1 MVCSSSDLQRKRHS
15 SLNIGH
21 LKKTFLIL
29 LKSAMETSKKSQKI
43 VWKLVLTG
51 GPCGGKT
58 TGQARLSTFFED
70 IGWKVFRV
78 PETATVLL
86 SGGIDFS
93 ELDEE
98 GAMKFQENLLKTMIQ
113 IENSF
118 FDLAKETKRNCLVIC
133 DRGTMDASAYINHQQ
148 WENILTSNSL
158 DEVELRDNRYNQVVH
173 LTSAAKGAEQFYS
186 LDHPTRNEGIELA
199 RDRDTRAAE
208 AWVGHPYVDLVD
220 NSSNFDTKI
229 KKLIAIVAFRMGI
242 NVSDRLESDAKKLKF
257 LVNGPLPQNQYSL
270 LFGIFKLLIL
280 TLKQMV
286 VIPSAVLEKEEL
298 KENGAILIQDYLHLS
313 NQQDR
318 SHFPII
324 KTRRCFMYNDQYF
337 QLDIY
342 EDPVHERCRGL
353 MFLET
358 YTTKSVKEITENL
371 PPFLDIDSEA
381 SGDPAFS
388 MFNLS
393 LHEEWTNN
401 KEFCH
406 RLSDDEEDGK
416 FSTTE
421 VKEAEKR
428 LANTRSKQGS
438 KYHSQKGQSRETN
451 V

>member
-1 MVCSSSDLQRKRHS
+1 MKLDL
-15 SLNIGH
+15 NTIAD
-21 LKKTFLIL
+21 
-29 LKSAMETSKKSQKI
+29 SAMETSKKSQKI

-257 LVNGPLPQNQYSL
+257 LVNGPLPQKSIFPSFRDFQVTHTYLKTDGRNTQCRL
-270 LFGIFKLLIL
+270 RKRGIKGKWSY
-280 TLKQMV
+280 THTVRKV
-286 VIPSAVLEKEEL
+286 V
-298 KENGAILIQDYLHLS
+298 NGQVIEVKSPINHRDYLHLS

>member
-1 MVCSSSDLQRKRHS
+1 MKLDMNSIAD
-15 SLNIGH
+15 
-21 LKKTFLIL
+21 
-29 LKSAMETSKKSQKI
+29 SAMESSKQNQKI

-58 TGQARLSTFFED
+58 TGQARLSTFFENL
-70 IGWKVFRV
+70 GWKVFRI

-98 GAMKFQENLLKTMIQ
+98 AAMKFQENLLKTMIQ

-118 FDLAKETKRNCLVIC
+118 FDLAKETKRNCLIIC
-133 DRGTMDASAYINHQQ
+133 DRGTMDASAYISHAQ
-148 WENILTSNSL
+148 WDKILTNNTL

-173 LTSAAKGAEQFYS
+173 LASAAKGAEQFYS
-186 LDHPTRNEGIELA
+186 LDHPSRSEGLELA
-199 RDRDTRAAE
+199 RERDTRAAE
-208 AWVGHPYVDLVD
+208 AWVGHPYVDLID

-229 KKLIAIVAFRMGI
+229 KRLIAIVAFRMGI
-242 NVSDRLESDAKKLKF
+242 NVSDRLESDAKKYKF
-257 LVNGPLPQNQYSL
+257 LVNAPLPQRSMFPSFRDFHVTHNYLKTDGRHTQCRL
-270 LFGIFKLLIL
+270 RKRGIKGKWSY
-280 TLKQMV
+280 THTVRKV
-286 VIPSAVLEKEEL
+286 VDGQVIEVKSPI
-298 KENGAILIQDYLHLS
+298 NHRDYLHLS
-313 NQQDR
+313 NQLDR
-318 SHFPII
+318 KHFSII
-324 KTRRCFMYNDQYF
+324 KKRRCFMYNNQYF

-358 YTTKSVKEITENL
+358 YTTKSGKELTENL
-371 PPFLDIDSEA
+371 PPFLGIGAEVT
-381 SGDPAFS
+381 GDPAFS

-406 RLSDDEEDGK
+406 RLSDDEDEGK
-416 FSTTE
+416 FSSSE

-428 LANTRSKQGS
+428 LANTKSKKGTSLTDGS
-438 KYHSQKGQSRETN
+438 SKA
-451 V
+451 